1 MRFSQL
7 DLVQNQRYDCNGHYI
22 FCNDTLN
29 YIHGFSEVTFVEKN
43 SLF

>member
-1 MRFSQL
+1 MRFFQL
-7 DLVQNQRYDCNGHYI
+7 ELVQNQRYDRNGHYI
-22 FCNDTLN
+22 FCNDTLK